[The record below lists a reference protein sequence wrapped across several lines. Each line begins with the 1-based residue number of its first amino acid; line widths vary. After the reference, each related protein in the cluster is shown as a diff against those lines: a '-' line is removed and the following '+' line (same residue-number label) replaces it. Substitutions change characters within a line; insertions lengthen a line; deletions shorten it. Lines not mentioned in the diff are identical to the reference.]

1 MASLDLRRQK
11 IYRDTTIPL
20 DGQSGNDTG
29 QISTPSSKR
38 KQVRN
43 PKYQVFTLVI
53 KVSFRLWLDFVRPQ
67 DVS

>member
-20 DGQSGNDTG
+20 DGQSETIFDPIETA
-29 QISTPSSKR
+29 TPSSKR

-43 PKYQVFTLVI
+43 LKSKYFTYNNQI
-53 KVSFRLWLDFVRPQ
+53 
-67 DVS
+67 

>member
-38 KQVRN
+38 KQVSLQN
-43 PKYQVFTLVI
+43 IKFLTLVI
-53 KVSFRLWLDFVRPQ
+53 KVSFRLWLDFVQPQ